1 MTGGETGTRRTGL
14 PREDV
19 AILTV
24 GTDVTTRV
32 GRNWA
37 TLGLVLVLGLVR
49 DVDARLDA
57 GERRRSA
64 SSERHA

>member
-1 MTGGETGTRRTGL
+1 MTGGKTGTRRTGL
-14 PREDV
+14 PGEDV